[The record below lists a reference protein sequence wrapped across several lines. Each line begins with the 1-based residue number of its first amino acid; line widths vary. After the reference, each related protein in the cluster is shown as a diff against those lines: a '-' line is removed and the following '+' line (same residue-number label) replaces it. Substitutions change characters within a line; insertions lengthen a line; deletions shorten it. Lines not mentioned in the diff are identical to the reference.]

1 MYEILFLSNKNHKCP
16 SFSLPW
22 VDVLEFFGAVDLMG
36 FVDDILRSFDVSTFL
51 RGVVVVV
58 IGVVE
63 KSTFCAVINVV
74 FGRVVVAG
82 RVTIINK
89 KDVSVFFK

>member
-1 MYEILFLSNKNHKCP
+1 M
-16 SFSLPW
+16 
-22 VDVLEFFGAVDLMG
+22 
-36 FVDDILRSFDVSTFL
+36 
-51 RGVVVVV
+51 
-58 IGVVE
+58 IGVEDV
-63 KSTFCAVINVV
+63 KSTFCAVMNVV